1 MNDLNEHE
9 PKEHG
14 SNSVENMLSY
24 IMHKMNYPTEDY
36 YWGIN
41 YIMNLYPK
49 MPDVRLAILGAYLS
63 STWLSSR
70 ANPFLQ
76 QLNTHI
82 GQVDKHTEAIIHY
95 LNAYDIYIKQRK
107 PYPPYYKEEL
117 EKSVSLSSRFVYNR
131 VRLSEVSSG
140 PRKKELIQEAIEHV
154 EEIWS
159 ESDLIQSNQDSELHY
174 DGYVSEFILGIS
186 ISDYE
191 FLKLEAMLR

>member
-1 MNDLNEHE
+1 MEDLNEQDLE
-9 PKEHG
+9 NN
-14 SNSVENMLSY
+14 SNNSVEDMLTY
-24 IMHKMNYPTEDY
+24 IMYKMNYPTEDY

-41 YIMNLYPK
+41 HLIDIYPK

-76 QLNTHI
+76 QLNAHV

-95 LNAYDIYIKQRK
+95 LNAYDIYAKQTN
-107 PYPPYYKEEL
+107 PYPPHYKEEL

-131 VRLSEVSSG
+131 LRLSEVTSG
-140 PRKKELIQEAIEHV
+140 SRKKALIQEAIEHV

-159 ESDLIQSNQDSELHY
+159 ESDLLQSNYDSELHY

-191 FLKLEAMLR
+191 FRNLKAML